1 MFLGAR
7 LRPWP
12 SLAASWQEEG
22 VPSPRP
28 WSTWRN
34 PARPRFT
41 LCLSV
46 KTLPLVSR
54 RDEPN
59 LGEEGQACAWWTGCP
74 EVTDVSLTL
83 ENTHLFP
90 SPLGIRW
97 SFPDYGPSP
106 GTKQSVLEMFHGLTV
121 RGGHIHT
128 HTHTRFCLRSCLQ
141 WPRKVHTR
149 SQIPALRPVPLCCLC
164 PLPFHGVKE
173 GPSPPSPRWP
183 PIDKDRGS

>member
-74 EVTDVSLTL
+74 KVTDVSLTL

-128 HTHTRFCLRSCLQ
+128 HTHVF
-141 WPRKVHTR
+141 V
-149 SQIPALRPVPLCCLC
+149 
-164 PLPFHGVKE
+164 
-173 GPSPPSPRWP
+173 
-183 PIDKDRGS
+183 